1 MTRFV
6 EHPHRPEAVVGRIA
20 VVIKGEVPAGAEPAA
35 FLLVDLPVSPDRQHR
50 RSLIAG
56 LGPPRLALIGSRRKR
71 DRRWRG
77 GGMVAEA
84 PDQRSGQR
92 SPSSLRGRVA
102 GAAALALLLAGLALL
117 LEPAG
122 RRGAAAVLLAA
133 GLAVGVVAGLRVP
146 VPSRRRTP
154 IERLNDAAFLVV
166 LGAVTLI
173 AVRLARPWTAAL
185 PGLLGG
191 VLIGRALRPPP
202 APASQP
208 EPGPDTPS

>member
-1 MTRFV
+1 
-6 EHPHRPEAVVGRIA
+6 
-20 VVIKGEVPAGAEPAA
+20 
-35 FLLVDLPVSPDRQHR
+35 
-50 RSLIAG
+50 
-56 LGPPRLALIGSRRKR
+56 
-71 DRRWRG
+71 
-77 GGMVAEA
+77 MVAEA
-84 PDQRSGQR
+84 PDRRSGAR
-92 SPSSLRGRVA
+92 SPGGARGRVA
-102 GAAALALLLAGLALL
+102 GAAAVALLLAGLALL

>member
-1 MTRFV
+1 MV
-6 EHPHRPEAVVGRIA
+6 ADA
-20 VVIKGEVPAGAEPAA
+20 
-35 FLLVDLPVSPDRQHR
+35 PDR
-50 RSLIAG
+50 
-56 LGPPRLALIGSRRKR
+56 
-71 DRRWRG
+71 
-77 GGMVAEA
+77 
-84 PDQRSGQR
+84 RSGAP

-133 GLAVGVVAGLRVP
+133 GLVVGTIAALRIP

-154 IERLNDAAFLVV
+154 MERLNDAAFLVV
-166 LGAVTLI
+166 LAAVALL

-191 VLIGRALRPPP
+191 VLVGRALRPPP
-202 APASQP
+202 PPAP
-208 EPGPDTPS
+208 EPGPDPDRPA

>member
-1 MTRFV
+1 
-6 EHPHRPEAVVGRIA
+6 
-20 VVIKGEVPAGAEPAA
+20 VPAGAEPAA
-35 FLLVDLPVSPDRQHR
+35 LLAVDLVVSPDRQHR

-56 LGPPRLALIGSRRKR
+56 LGPPRLALIGWRPQR
-71 DRRWRG
+71 DRRRRG

-84 PDQRSGQR
+84 PQRQST
-92 SPSSLRGRVA
+92 LRLA

-117 LEPAG
+117 LEPEG

-133 GLAVGVVAGLRVP
+133 GVAVGVVVALRVP

-154 IERLNDAAFLVV
+154 MERLNDAAFLVV
-166 LGAVTLI
+166 LGAVALI

-202 APASQP
+202 PPQAPPAA
-208 EPGPDTPS
+208 PDSSSEQ